1 MKRIKIFKVYFILW
15 LFVYFIAISNIEI
28 FKLYFLSTLT
38 FNIAIVAILSIGSIM
53 LLKGAKDVVM
63 LAGTFGVLMYKKR
76 NLPFYIR
83 GIEKVLPSNIA
94 DKISSRAKNE
104 LLFFTQQE
112 KEEILSWIDEQFA
125 NQNKYNNFF
134 IGTVLMIGLLGTFSG
149 LLGAIGSM
157 ANIVNSLSGSNIDIG
172 KIMAGFSGP
181 LSSMAVG
188 FGSSLFGVI
197 SAILLSIKGYLLNRA
212 QASVLDGVENWLN
225 AKTVDTLQVAQE
237 DVAKN
242 GEEIIEKQPGFM
254 DIFVEKMGA
263 LQHEIKMLNENN
275 KILQEAFSK
284 SLQSVETMQK
294 DQQKTVHYVTEA
306 LQALY
311 RQSAN
316 HMQQSDKIVHTMEAN
331 AQNQS
336 QFLSKLV
343 DLQQNQTYRL
353 TDLNTQ
359 LEDLTYITQKNQ
371 KAFFTLHE
379 NLLERLAE
387 KNSSDDK
394 IALFQV
400 ADAIDALHK
409 DLDTK
414 IGHIDKILQ
423 NSSGDAKVS
432 QKDETPQTFLHKHFA
447 FKRNI
452 KEETK

>member
-15 LFVYFIAISNIEI
+15 LFVYFIAISNIET
-28 FKLYFLSTLT
+28 FKLYFMSTLT
-38 FNIAIVAILSIGSIM
+38 FNIAIVAILAIGTIM
-53 LLKGAKDVVM
+53 LLKGAKEVVM

-157 ANIVNSLSGSNIDIG
+157 ANIVMSLSGSDIDIG

-212 QASVLDGVENWLN
+212 QATVLDGVENWLN
-225 AKTVDTLQVAQE
+225 SKTVDTLHVM
-237 DVAKN
+237 
-242 GEEIIEKQPGFM
+242 EENSSENAREILEKQPGFM
-254 DIFVEKMGA
+254 DIFIEKMGE
-263 LQHEIKMLNENN
+263 LHHEIHMLNTNN
-275 KILQEAFSK
+275 KLLHEAFAN
-284 SLQSVETMQK
+284 SLYIIEDMQHTQKETTQSMVEI
-294 DQQKTVHYVTEA
+294 

-311 RQSAN
+311 KQNLN
-316 HMQQSDKIVHTMEAN
+316 HVEQTDQLAQIVKKNHHDQTHL
-331 AQNQS
+331 
-336 QFLSKLV
+336 LSELV
-343 DLQQNQTYRL
+343 DLQKEQRYQM
-353 TDLNTQ
+353 TDINTQ
-359 LEDLTYITQKNQ
+359 LEDLTYLSQKS
-371 KAFFTLHE
+371 HE
-379 NLLERLAE
+379 ENRKFNSRLLQFVENDD
-387 KNSSDDK
+387 KSDEK
-394 IALFQV
+394 IALFQLAESLDNLRHEV
-400 ADAIDALHK
+400 LEKGKSEKIPDK
-409 DLDTK
+409 DSTQPYK
-414 IGHIDKILQ
+414 QNNAFLQ
-423 NSSGDAKVS
+423 
-432 QKDETPQTFLHKHFA
+432 KHFQ
-447 FKRNI
+447 FK
-452 KEETK
+452 KSQQEEV

>member
-15 LFVYFIAISNIEI
+15 LFVYFIAISNIET
-28 FKLYFLSTLT
+28 FKLYFMSTLT
-38 FNIAIVAILSIGSIM
+38 FNIAIVAILAIGTIM
-53 LLKGAKDVVM
+53 LLKGAKEVVM

-157 ANIVNSLSGSNIDIG
+157 ANIVMSLSGSDIDIG

-225 AKTVDTLQVAQE
+225 AKTVDTLQVM
-237 DVAKN
+237 
-242 GEEIIEKQPGFM
+242 EENSSENAREILEKQPGFM
-254 DIFVEKMGA
+254 DIFVEKMGE
-263 LQHEIKMLNENN
+263 LHQEIHMLNTNN
-275 KILQEAFSK
+275 KLLHDAFAK
-284 SLQSVETMQK
+284 SLHVIEDMQHTQKETTQSMVEI
-294 DQQKTVHYVTEA
+294 

-311 RQSAN
+311 KQNLN
-316 HMQQSDKIVHTMEAN
+316 HV
-331 AQNQS
+331 
-336 QFLSKLV
+336 
-343 DLQQNQTYRL
+343 NQTDQL
-353 TDLNTQ
+353 TQLVSKNHEDQTHLLSELVTLQKEQRYQMTDINTQ
-359 LEDLTYITQKNQ
+359 LEDLTYLSQKS
-371 KAFFTLHE
+371 HE
-379 NLLERLAE
+379 EQSRFNRHLLEFVE
-387 KNSSDDK
+387 YKDKSDEK

-400 ADAIDALHK
+400 AESLEGLRHEIINEKAKK
-409 DLDTK
+409 DHENDKSVTLD
-414 IGHIDKILQ
+414 
-423 NSSGDAKVS
+423 NSAASFLEKHFQFKKS
-432 QKDETPQTFLHKHFA
+432 QK
-447 FKRNI
+447 
-452 KEETK
+452 EEV

>member
-15 LFVYFIAISNIEI
+15 LFVYFIAISNIET
-28 FKLYFLSTLT
+28 FKLYFMSTLT
-38 FNIAIVAILSIGSIM
+38 FNIAIVAILAIGTIM
-53 LLKGAKDVVM
+53 LLKGAKEVVM

-83 GIEKVLPSNIA
+83 GIEKVLPGNIA

-157 ANIVNSLSGSNIDIG
+157 ANIVMSLSGSDIDIG

-225 AKTVDTLQVAQE
+225 AKTVDTLQVM
-237 DVAKN
+237 
-242 GEEIIEKQPGFM
+242 EENSSENAREILEKQPGFM
-254 DIFVEKMGA
+254 DIFVEKMGE
-263 LQHEIKMLNENN
+263 LHQEIHMLNTNN
-275 KILQEAFSK
+275 KLLHDAFAK
-284 SLQSVETMQK
+284 SLHVIEDMQHTQKETTQSMVEI
-294 DQQKTVHYVTEA
+294 

-311 RQSAN
+311 KQNLN
-316 HMQQSDKIVHTMEAN
+316 HV
-331 AQNQS
+331 
-336 QFLSKLV
+336 
-343 DLQQNQTYRL
+343 NQTDQLKQLVSKNHEDQTHLLSELVTLQKEQRYQM
-353 TDLNTQ
+353 TDINTQ
-359 LEDLTYITQKNQ
+359 LEDLTYLSQKS
-371 KAFFTLHE
+371 HE
-379 NLLERLAE
+379 EQSRFNRHLLEFVE
-387 KNSSDDK
+387 HKDKSDEK

-400 ADAIDALHK
+400 AESLEGLRHEIINEKAKK
-409 DLDTK
+409 DHENDKSVTLD
-414 IGHIDKILQ
+414 
-423 NSSGDAKVS
+423 NSAASFLEKHFQFKKS
-432 QKDETPQTFLHKHFA
+432 QK
-447 FKRNI
+447 
-452 KEETK
+452 EEV